1 MNVPSTHRTTQG
13 RLAGCWAHGDM
24 AKQRR
29 GKPGSIGILATGS
42 DRTDPFLRATG
53 VLLPECWE
61 SWPWTEGR
69 TSRETQPPC
78 PRGGWVRGCS
88 SEMTRPQ
95 SPGLLTR
102 QRGQSLPVHSSRVRS
117 LSACPARQSSLHP
130 RSLLELLRCGS
141 SAEAGLFFRWD
152 SQNQIGFHKSG
163 RT

>member
-102 QRGQSLPVHSSRVRS
+102 QRGQSLRGDRASPCTAHVCSLSQHVLPGRVHSILAPYSNFRCWVLRGGRAVLQMGLAEPNR
-117 LSACPARQSSLHP
+117 LS
-130 RSLLELLRCGS
+130 
-141 SAEAGLFFRWD
+141 
-152 SQNQIGFHKSG
+152 
-163 RT
+163 